1 MSFKKANE
9 VLPHDL
15 LHAVQQYIDGEY
27 LYIPRRTENRLPW
40 GATTE
45 TRNALRERNRNIL
58 AERLAGRSVGDL
70 AERYCLSEK
79 AIYKILNAGK
89 NR

>member
-1 MSFKKANE
+1 MSYKKANE

-58 AERLAGRSVGDL
+58 AER
-70 AERYCLSEK
+70 YCLSEK